1 LTRELAHE
9 LGPKGIRVNAV
20 SPGEIETSILSPGTD
35 EVVRCDVPMQRLG
48 YPDEVAEV
56 VMFLCSKGASYVNGA
71 EIPING
77 GQHLG

>member
-1 LTRELAHE
+1 
-9 LGPKGIRVNAV
+9 VNAV

-56 VMFLCSKGASYVNGA
+56 VMFLCSKGASSVNGA